1 MSIRHGLLAL
11 LAAGPRYGSRLRTD
25 FEARTGGTWPLN
37 IGQVYTTLGRL
48 ERDGMVAQE
57 GVDEAGRALY
67 ALTEAGR
74 AELRAWYARPVERAS
89 PPRDELAIKLVMAV
103 GADGVDVREVV
114 EAQRRHVTQA
124 LHDHVRQR
132 AEALAGAPGH
142 PREMARLLV
151 LEQLVF
157 QAEAEVRWLDHCEAR
172 LLRLTREAE
181 PPSGEQPGH

>member
-1 MSIRHGLLAL
+1 MSIRHGLPAV

-25 FEARTGGTWPLN
+25 FETRTGGTWPLN

-48 ERDGMVAQE
+48 ERDGLVAQE

-74 AELRAWYARPVERAS
+74 AELRAWYARPVERAG
-89 PPRDELAIKLVMAV
+89 PPRDEPAIKLVMAV

-114 EAQRRHVTQA
+114 EAQRRHVAQA
-124 LHDHVRQR
+124 LHDLVRQR
-132 AEALAGAPGH
+132 AEALARGPEH
-142 PREMARLLV
+142 PREVARLLV
-151 LEQLVF
+151 LERLVF
-157 QAEAEVRWLDHCEAR
+157 QAEAEARWLDHCEAR